1 MMEAHS
7 LQLNVCTVLCHNVL
21 QVCEAFGMSHA
32 DITPLAEAVAPG
44 AEGVNF
50 LPYLLGER
58 TPNWPHSSGAVLGL
72 RQGDAGWIRLQ
83 QLQSPLQGF
92 TLCML

>member
-1 MMEAHS
+1 
-7 LQLNVCTVLCHNVL
+7 
-21 QVCEAFGMSHA
+21 MSHA
-32 DITPLAEAVAPG
+32 DVTLLAEAVAPG

-72 RQGDAGWIRLQ
+72 RQGKGGVTMTWIYCIRQTKQAIGKGKQEGWHRSKVQAVLNFCEPTFFNE
-83 QLQSPLQGF
+83 SQG
-92 TLCML
+92 

>member
-1 MMEAHS
+1 
-7 LQLNVCTVLCHNVL
+7 
-21 QVCEAFGMSHA
+21 MSHA
-32 DITPLAEAVAPG
+32 AITPLAEAVAPG

-72 RQGDAGWIRLQ
+72 RQGKG
-83 QLQSPLQGF
+83 GV
-92 TLCML
+92 TMT